1 MKEKLTILTPTFN
14 RRKEIIR
21 LYNSLCN
28 QSNKKFVWLI
38 IDDGSTDDTKE
49 VVNNFILEDKIKITY
64 YYKNNGGKHTA
75 LNYAMNKINTEYVV
89 FADSDDFF
97 NVNDT
102 NNIYKY
108 INIKSDFIGIVFPRD
123 NEYNRKINLNKLSN
137 KHIDIMDLKFLLNKN
152 IETTI
157 LIKSTFFKS
166 YEFPIFENEK
176 FLSEE
181 IIYNKMVN
189 CGKFLL
195 VEEYIVKSEYMNDG
209 LTRSI
214 YQMYRN
220 SPKGTIL
227 LFNERYHFLKKYKFK
242 IRVKNRIKTII
253 NLNALCMFTKKNI
266 FNNTP
271 NIAMSIIL
279 IFPSIIWG
287 YFKYE

>member
-14 RRKEIIR
+14 RKNEIVR
-21 LYNSLCN
+21 LYKSLCN
-28 QSNKKFVWLI
+28 QSNKNFIWLI

-49 VVNNFILEDKIKITY
+49 VINKFILEDKIEITY

-75 LNYAMNKINTEYVV
+75 LNFAMDKINTEYIVV
-89 FADSDDFF
+89 VDSDDFL

-123 NEYNRKINLNKLSN
+123 NEYNRNINLNELSN
-137 KHIDIMDLKFLLNKN
+137 KYIDIMDLKFLLNKN

-157 LIKSTFFKS
+157 LIKSSFFKR
-166 YEFPIFENEK
+166 YEFPIFKNEK

-181 IIYNKMVN
+181 IIYDKMSSD
-189 CGKFLL
+189 GKFLFI
-195 VEEYIVKSEYMNDG
+195 EEYIVKSEYMNDG
-209 LTRSI
+209 LTKSI
-214 YQMYRN
+214 YKMYRN

-227 LFNERYHFLKKYKFK
+227 LFNERYYFLKKYKFK

-271 NIAMSIIL
+271 NIVLSIIF

>member
-14 RRKEIIR
+14 RKNEIVR
-21 LYNSLCN
+21 LYKSLCN
-28 QSNKKFVWLI
+28 QSNKNFIWLI

-49 VVNNFILEDKIKITY
+49 VINKFILEDKIEITY

-75 LNYAMNKINTEYVV
+75 LNFAMDKINTEYIVV
-89 FADSDDFF
+89 VDSDDFL

-123 NEYNRKINLNKLSN
+123 NEYNRNINLNELSN
-137 KHIDIMDLKFLLNKN
+137 KYIDIMDLKFLLNKN

-157 LIKSTFFKS
+157 LIKSSFFKS
-166 YEFPIFENEK
+166 YEFPIFKNEK

-181 IIYNKMVN
+181 IIYDKMSSD
-189 CGKFLL
+189 GKFLFI
-195 VEEYIVKSEYMNDG
+195 EEYIVKSEYMNDG
-209 LTRSI
+209 LTKSI
-214 YQMYRN
+214 YKMYRN

-227 LFNERYHFLKKYKFK
+227 LFNERYYFLKKYKFK

-271 NIAMSIIL
+271 NIVLSIIF